1 MFPTLVARRLVSV
14 LALATV
20 LAGCGGD
27 GPDNRDGRDNTAA
40 SLCAVEG
47 EGVNWAALAALNCPQ
62 LADYRLLDALGE
74 PRNPGQL
81 FEPSV
86 ALFTDYA
93 RKTRAIYLPPGGQM
107 QFDDTASFAFPDG
120 SVLLKTFSLPT
131 TTSDTAPHTPVETR
145 LLIRREGRWYGLPYV
160 WREDGTDA
168 DLRLGGALLPRQI
181 IRDAIQVD
189 FTYRVPDAGQCA
201 LCHQQSD
208 ASASGRAML
217 PIGLRARYLNH
228 PGRLPPSGN
237 QLRHW
242 AASGL
247 LEGAPE
253 ELDALLTVPVATA
266 DTTTLAER
274 ARGYLDINCRHC
286 HVDQG
291 SGGLSGLRLGY
302 EEDPGSLR
310 YGICKQPPGYDGG
323 AAGLNYDIVPGDASA
338 SILPY
343 RMAHTAPR
351 DRMPPLGRSL
361 VHDEAVAMVSA
372 WIDGMPP
379 VSCD

>member
-1 MFPTLVARRLVSV
+1 MFPGLVRRHRLLLPA
-14 LALATV
+14 LAAATV

-27 GPDNRDGRDNTAA
+27 GRGSSSVSP
-40 SLCAVEG
+40 CEAVG
-47 EGVNWAALAALNCPQ
+47 EGVNWAALAERNCPQ
-62 LADYRLLDALGE
+62 LADYRLLDELGD
-74 PRNPGQL
+74 PRYPAQL

-107 QFDDTASFAFPDG
+107 QFDDTAPFAFPDG

-131 TTSDTAPHTPVETR
+131 TTTDTAPHTPVETR
-145 LLIRREGRWYGLPYV
+145 LLVRREGRWYGLPYV

-181 IRDAIQVD
+181 VRDAVQVD

-201 LCHQQSD
+201 LCHQQSAPD
-208 ASASGRAML
+208 GQGRALL
-217 PIGLRARYLNH
+217 PVGVRARYLNH
-228 PGRLPPSGN
+228 PGPLSPPSDN

-247 LEGAPE
+247 LEGVPE
-253 ELDALLTVPVATA
+253 ELDVMTVPVASA

-310 YGICKQPPGYDGG
+310 YGVCKQPPGYDGG

-361 VHDEAVAMVSA
+361 VHEEAVAMVSA
-372 WIDGMPP
+372 WIDSMPP

>member
-1 MFPTLVARRLVSV
+1 MWWRPLVGNGWALLAAAV
-14 LALATV
+14 LAA
-20 LAGCGGD
+20 CGGD
-27 GPDNRDGRDNTAA
+27 GRSGAES
-40 SLCAVEG
+40 SLCAAEG
-47 EGVNWAALAALNCPQ
+47 EGVNWSALAQENCPR
-62 LADYRLLDALGE
+62 LSDYRLLDELGESRAPALG
-74 PRNPGQL
+74 
-81 FEPSV
+81 FTPSV

-107 QFDDTASFAFPDG
+107 QFDDTAPFAFPDG

-131 TTSDTAPHTPVETR
+131 TTTDTAPHTRVETR
-145 LLIRREGRWYGLPYV
+145 LLILRAGRWYGLPYV

-168 DLRLGGALLPRQI
+168 DLRMGGALLPRQI
-181 IRDAIQVD
+181 LRDAVQVD
-189 FTYRVPDAGQCA
+189 FMYRVPDAGQCA
-201 LCHQQSD
+201 LCHQQQD
-208 ASASGRAML
+208 PGGNGRALL
-217 PIGLRARYLNH
+217 PVGLRARYLNH
-228 PGRLPPSGN
+228 PGPAPSSTN

-242 AASGL
+242 AEQGL
-247 LEGAPE
+247 LQGVP
-253 ELDALLTVPVATA
+253 DALGDIMSVPVASA
-266 DTTTLAER
+266 DSTTLAQR

-310 YGICKQPPGYDGG
+310 YGVCKQPPGYDGG
-323 AAGLNYDIVPGDASA
+323 AAGLDYDIVPGDGAA

-343 RMAHTAPR
+343 RMAHTAAR

-361 VHDEAVAMVSA
+361 VHEEAVAMVRA
-372 WIDGMPP
+372 WIDSMPP